1 MCGGS
6 IDVVNNESVAECE
19 YCGTKQTLPTAQD
32 ENLQALFNRAN
43 QLRMKSEFDR
53 AETLYEKI
61 IQNKPDEPEAHWGL
75 ILCKFGIE
83 YVEDPKTFKRI
94 PTCHRTSFDS
104 ITADDDYKEALKYS
118 DSIQRALYENEAKE
132 IDRIQ
137 KEILV
142 LSSKEELYDVFIC
155 YKETDENG
163 QRTPDSAIAN
173 DIYHQLTNEGFKVF
187 YAAISLEDKLGSA
200 YEPCIFAALNSSKV
214 MLAIGTKP
222 EYFNAVWVKNEWSR
236 FLKMMKNDK
245 SKLLIPCYKG
255 MDAYDLPDEFAHLQA
270 QDMNKIGFINDIVR
284 GIKKVV
290 IKDKPKTENA
300 KTVVVNTP
308 VNANVHSLLRRV
320 FIFLEDGDFKSAD
333 EYCEK
338 VLDIEPENAQ
348 AYLGKLM
355 SEYQVKQKEML
366 KDLPKPFD
374 YSNNYQKIM
383 KFDEKNIKSEV
394 QSYIAH
400 INERNY
406 LDDCENKYQK
416 ALYIYNRNGSS
427 TDSMIEAKK
436 MFIQLGKYKNSNEFI
451 AKCDEKIKEINYQYA
466 VNIYQRNSAKDGIMQ
481 AKTLFINLGS
491 YKDSSEWIAKCDEAI
506 AELPLKD
513 NYKHADELVSEAK
526 ALYDTSIKENIVK
539 AVSALEQASSIFA
552 KLDKYKNSPERV
564 IKCQAQIQD
573 YQNKVKELDIKAKR
587 TKKIVICVSIIAV
600 IEISIIILTP
610 TVIIPTVKYNHAVSL
625 LENGDYDN
633 AIIVLSE
640 LGNYK
645 DSVRKLTETKN
656 IQKYNNANKLFEEKK
671 YDEAATLFSELGDYK
686 DSKEKYDNLIQHI
699 TTKASVVIS
708 AGCNHIVGLKK
719 DGTVVATGSNNYGN
733 DVYAK
738 GVSGWKDIISIS
750 AGLDHTVGLK
760 EDGIT
765 VATGSND
772 YGQCDVSDWK
782 NIIAI
787 SAGWTYTIGLKTYGT
802 VVATGSNDYG
812 QCDVSGWKDII
823 DISAGSNHTVGLK
836 KDKTV
841 VATGSNDYGQCDVSN
856 WKDIIAVSAG
866 DGHTVGLKKDETVV
880 ATGSNDYG
888 QCDVSDWKNI
898 IAVSAGD
905 GHTVG
910 LKKDGT
916 VVATG
921 SNDYSKCDVSSWKDI
936 IAVSAGSFHTVGLK
950 TDGTVVAA
958 GLNYYGRG
966 DVSGWTLK
974 TNWNSE
980 T

>member
-1 MCGGS
+1 MTVFKCKMCGGS

-118 DSIQRALYENEAKE
+118 DSIQRALYETEAKE

-137 KEILV
+137 KEILA
-142 LSSKEELYDVFIC
+142 LSSKEEPYDVFIC

-320 FIFLEDGDFKSAD
+320 FIFLEDGDFNSAN

-348 AYLGKLM
+348 AYLCKLM
-355 SEYQVKQKEML
+355 AEYQVKQKEML

-374 YSNNYQKIM
+374 DSNNYQKIM
-383 KFDEKNIKSEV
+383 KFGDKNIKSEV
-394 QSYIAH
+394 QSYIDY

-406 LDDCENKYQK
+406 LEHCKKEYMG
-416 ALYIYNRNGSS
+416 ALSIYNNEQSDENRLGK
-427 TDSMIEAKK
+427 AKRI
-436 MFIQLGKYKNSNEFI
+436 FIQ
-451 AKCDEKIKEINYQYA
+451 
-466 VNIYQRNSAKDGIMQ
+466 
-481 AKTLFINLGS
+481 LGS

-513 NYKHADELVSEAK
+513 NYKHADKLVSEAK
-526 ALYDTSIKENIVK
+526 SLYDTSIKENIVK
-539 AVSALEQASSIFA
+539 AVSALEQASTIFTE
-552 KLDKYKNSPERV
+552 LDKYKNSPERV
-564 IKCQAQIQD
+564 AECQAKIQD
-573 YQNKVKELDIKAKR
+573 CQNKIKELYFKSKRNIKIA
-587 TKKIVICVSIIAV
+587 VCVSSIVVIVIAV
-600 IEISIIILTP
+600 IVLIP
-610 TVIIPTVKYNHAVSL
+610 TVIVPAFKYNNAISL
-625 LENGDYDN
+625 FENGDYDE
-633 AIIVLSE
+633 AII
-640 LGNYK
+640 
-645 DSVRKLTETKN
+645 
-656 IQKYNNANKLFEEKK
+656 A
-671 YDEAATLFSELGDYK
+671 FSELGDYK
-686 DSKEKYDNLIQHI
+686 DSKEKYDNLIKI
-699 TTKASVVIS
+699 MSEKASVVIS
-708 AGCNHIVGLKK
+708 AGTS
-719 DGTVVATGSNNYGN
+719 DY
-733 DVYAK
+733 
-738 GVSGWKDIISIS
+738 
-750 AGLDHTVGLK
+750 TVGLK
-760 EDGIT
+760 ADGT
-765 VATGSND
+765 VTATGYN
-772 YGQCDVSDWK
+772 YFGQR
-782 NIIAI
+782 
-787 SAGWTYTIGLKTYGT
+787 
-802 VVATGSNDYG
+802 
-812 QCDVSGWKDII
+812 DVSGWKDII
-823 DISAGSNHTVGLK
+823 AISSGYHHTVGLQT
-836 KDKTV
+836 DRTV
-841 VATGSNDYGQCDVSN
+841 VAIGSNSSDQCDVSD

-866 DGHTVGLKKDETVV
+866 YYHTVGLKTDGTVMAKGRKCDVSDWKDIIAISAGNYHTIGLKSDGTVI
-880 ATGSNDYG
+880 ATGSNDDGQCDVSGWKNIISVSAGGWHTVGVKADGIVVATGNNVYS
-888 QCDVSDWKNI
+888 QCDVSDWKDI
-898 IAVSAGD
+898 VAVSAGYK
-905 GHTVG
+905 HTVG

-921 SNDYSKCDVSSWKDI
+921 NNVDGQCNVSGWKDI
-936 IAVSAGSFHTVGLK
+936 IAISAGGSHTVGLK
-950 TDGTVVAA
+950 ADGTVVAT
-958 GLNYYGRG
+958 GSDMYGQC
-966 DVSGWTLK
+966 DVSDWKLK
-974 TNWNSE
+974 VD
-980 T
+980 